1 MSCGQLPAS
10 GWRYVDRGSVSERV
24 FCLAGSRPTA
34 LKQNHKQHSGVLFNS
49 NYTMNGHQ
57 ATLNDDPM
65 NKSKEFNNGNAKVL
79 NWNSTVQNWNECAEE
94 MRRNSG
100 TSSGEESPPS
110 DIPASSSIS
119 NTPNVFEAFLSAIDK
134 NEIVERPDLETQL
147 KIMSW
152 LCGVDESRMVS
163 GSVCV
168 PLY

>member
-1 MSCGQLPAS
+1 
-10 GWRYVDRGSVSERV
+10 
-24 FCLAGSRPTA
+24 
-34 LKQNHKQHSGVLFNS
+34 
-49 NYTMNGHQ
+49 MNGHQ

-152 LCGVDESRMVS
+152 LCGVDESRMAIDKNEIVERPDLETQLKIMS
-163 GSVCV
+163 WLCGVDESRMLVMRAISPIVARNTGMWHSSFGAVCEK
-168 PLY
+168 